1 MNKISIFEKHYS
13 GRRSELKRTILS
25 KSLDC
30 FNKHGIE
37 STTIDV
43 IKNECETS
51 VGAIYHHF
59 GTKEGIIANLFFLAL
74 DDQAEEHLQYFEKI
88 KTTKDFIFA
97 IVHSYIDW
105 VEKNKELAKF
115 QMLARYFVVKSSYES
130 ELLKRNQ
137 ERNKQLFQYLGS
149 FFLHEKMKVLP
160 FDLIFS
166 LIIGASE
173 NYARAWLSEK
183 VSVSP
188 IEYRE
193 ELAQSAWLA
202 VERFFA

>member
-1 MNKISIFEKHYS
+1 MNTISIFEKHYS

-30 FNKHGIE
+30 FNNYGIE

-59 GTKEGIIANLFFLAL
+59 GTKEGIVANLFFLAL
-74 DDQAEEHLQYFEKI
+74 DDQAEERLKYFENI

-97 IVHSYIDW
+97 IVYSYIDW
-105 VEKNKELAKF
+105 IENNKELAKF
-115 QMLARYFVVKSSYES
+115 QMFARYFVVKSTYQS

-137 ERNKQLFQYLGS
+137 ERNKQLFQYLGNV
-149 FFLHEKMKVLP
+149 FLHEKMKLLP
-160 FDLIFS
+160 FNLIFS

-173 NYARAWLSEK
+173 NYTRAWLSEK

-193 ELAQSAWLA
+193 ELAISAWLA

>member
-13 GRRSELKRTILS
+13 GRRSELKRIILS
-25 KSLDC
+25 KSLAC

-74 DDQAEEHLQYFEKI
+74 DDQAEERLQYFEKI

-149 FFLHEKMKVLP
+149 VFLHEKMKVLP